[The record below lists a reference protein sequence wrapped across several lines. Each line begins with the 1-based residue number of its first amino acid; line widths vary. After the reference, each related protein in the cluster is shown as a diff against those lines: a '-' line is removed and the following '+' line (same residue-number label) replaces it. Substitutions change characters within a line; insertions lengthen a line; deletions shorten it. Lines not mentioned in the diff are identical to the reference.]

1 MKERPQGR
9 SQRPARLDEIA
20 TDWSLLRL
28 AHQHSVTG
36 AGPARDA
43 LALRYNAA
51 IRGYVGALV
60 KDPQDAD
67 ELAQE
72 ALVRI
77 LRGDFARAD
86 PQRGRFRDF
95 LKVAVHNLVRT
106 YWSRKQ
112 RRAGKDVDVAR
123 LADAG
128 APDPL
133 SEAEW
138 TARWQRSVLQLTWSA
153 LEAHQ
158 RAHPESIAWTLLRL
172 RVDHPDDD
180 STRLAARLSEA
191 VGRTVRP
198 TALRQQLR
206 RARLRF
212 AQLLI
217 EEIARGLDD
226 PTPERVEEELGDIGL
241 MEYVRDFLPPDWR
254 QRGEL
259 RDLS

>member
-9 SQRPARLDEIA
+9 SHRPARLDEIA

-28 AHQHSVTG
+28 AHQQTVTG

-43 LALRYNAA
+43 LALRYNGA

-60 KDPQDAD
+60 KDAQDAD

-72 ALVRI
+72 ALLRI

-106 YWSRKQ
+106 YWNRKQ
-112 RRAGKDVDVAR
+112 RRAGKNVDVAQVAV
-123 LADAG
+123 ADAG
-128 APDPL
+128 DPF
-133 SEAEW
+133 SDAEW

-153 LEAHQ
+153 LETHQ
-158 RAHPESIAWTLLRL
+158 RDHPGSIAWTLLRL
-172 RVDHPDDD
+172 RADHPDDD
-180 STRLAARLSEA
+180 STQLAARLSEA
-191 VGRTVRP
+191 IGRSVRP
-198 TALRQQLR
+198 ATLRQHLR

-217 EEIARGLDD
+217 EEVARGLDE
-226 PTPERVEEELGDIGL
+226 PTPQRVEEELVEVGL
-241 MEYVRDFLPPDWR
+241 LEYVRDFLPPDWR

-259 RDLS
+259 QDL